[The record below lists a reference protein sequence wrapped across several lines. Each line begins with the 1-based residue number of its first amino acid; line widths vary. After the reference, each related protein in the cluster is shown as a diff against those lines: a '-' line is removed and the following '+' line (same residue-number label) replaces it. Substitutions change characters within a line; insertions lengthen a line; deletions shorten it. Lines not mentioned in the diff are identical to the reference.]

1 MHHLIVGA
9 GPAGIIAAENI
20 RKLAPKDSVTVVGD
34 EPHQPYSRM
43 AIPYLLMNNINEK
56 GTLLRKNDEHFVDSQ
71 IKLVK
76 GRVAAIDPSAHKV
89 TLANGATLTYDK
101 LLLAAGS
108 HAANPPIPG
117 IDSPGV
123 HHCWT
128 LKDAGNIAALAKPGA
143 RVLQMGA
150 GFIGC
155 IILEALVARGVKLT
169 VVEMG
174 DRMVPRMMGPAAGGM
189 IKAWVQSKGVAVL
202 TDTRVQSITGK
213 GPLEVTFSN
222 GKTETFDLVICATG
236 VKPNIAFLSGSGISC
251 KLGILTDASM
261 RTNQPDV
268 FAAGDCAEA
277 FDVVKGQH
285 VVSAIQPVAAEQ
297 ARVAA
302 FNMVGK
308 AATLGRVPTV
318 NVLDTLGLISTSFG
332 SWEGEP
338 GGEHAELTDPL
349 DFKHISLQFKG
360 DALVGSN
367 TVGWTEHV
375 GALRG
380 LIDGHVKLGHWKK
393 VLMQDPTQLMN
404 AYLDAAQNAA
414 QWAGAADARRR

>member
-43 AIPYLLMNNINEK
+43 AIPYLLMDNINEK
-56 GTLLRKNDEHFVDSQ
+56 GTLLRKNDAHFADSQ
-71 IKLVK
+71 ITMVK
-76 GRVAAIDPSAHKV
+76 GRVAAIDTAAHKV
-89 TLANGATLTYDK
+89 TLANGDTIAYDT

-128 LKDAGNIAALAKPGA
+128 LMDAGNIAALAKPGA

-236 VKPNIAFLSGSGISC
+236 VKPNIAFLSGSGIDC
-251 KLGILTDASM
+251 RLGILTDASM
-261 RTNQPDV
+261 RTNQADV

-302 FNMVGK
+302 FNMVGQT
-308 AATLGRVPTV
+308 ATLGRVPTV

-332 SWEGEP
+332 SWDGEP
-338 GGEHAELTDPL
+338 GGEHAELTDTQ

-360 DALVGSN
+360 DTLVGSN
-367 TVGWTEHV
+367 TVGWTNHV

-380 LIDGHVKLGHWKK
+380 LIDGHVKLGHWKQ

-414 QWAGAADARRR
+414 QWAGADDARRR